1 MTIDISIEYN
11 TNIRDFWGGQVFHIA
26 TEPMWVCAHT
36 KKGRMVLSVLLPSVP
51 TLHKRFLVPVSKIEQ
66 IKSCITMV
74 GGSVIYG
81 GFYTKE
87 E

>member
-11 TNIRDFWGGQVFHIA
+11 CKLSDFCGQNVFKVSA
-26 TEPMWVCAHT
+26 EPMWVSAHT
-36 KKGRMVLSVLLPSVP
+36 KKGRMVLSVLLPSAP
-51 TLHKRFLVPVSKIEQ
+51 TLHKRFLVPPSKIGQ
-66 IKSCITMV
+66 IRSCLRMV
-74 GGSVIYG
+74 GGSAIYG